1 MLKQRLIVA
10 LIFLP
15 VFVWVIFSANPWPLW
30 GVIWA
35 ALLMAAWELS
45 DLIQHKGYAF
55 PRWLVIPGVAG
66 MGVLA
71 ALAPA
76 GLRFSGLTLTLSS
89 LFLIIFL
96 AICLREVFRG
106 DVEKGFAGM
115 GLAAFAVL
123 MLGGL
128 GSFFPRLRQLPYGSW
143 WFALLFTFNWV
154 YDAGAYFG
162 GRWFGRT
169 KLVPRISPGK
179 TVEGLIA
186 GMVANALV
194 AALVIPALLPAGM
207 GLTRAILVPLS
218 VVLGLLAQAGDLVES
233 LIKRWSGLKDSA
245 GIIPGHGG
253 VLDKV
258 DSSFFTAPVLY
269 AVACWL
275 LGA

>member
-1 MLKQRLIVA
+1 MLKQRLLVA

-15 VFVWVIFSANPWPLW
+15 LFVWAIFSPNPWPLW
-30 GVIWA
+30 ALIWA
-35 ALLMAAWELS
+35 ALLAATLELAV
-45 DLIQHKGYAF
+45 LIEHQGFAF
-55 PRWLVIPGVAG
+55 SRALVIPCVTGLV
-66 MGVLA
+66 VFA
-71 ALAPA
+71 ALAPGGVRWGGVA
-76 GLRFSGLTLTLSS
+76 VTLPA
-89 LFLIIFL
+89 LFLLGFL

-106 DVEKGFAGM
+106 DSERGFTNM
-115 GLAAFAVL
+115 VMAAFALL

-128 GSFFPRLRQLPYGSW
+128 GSFFPRLRQLPFGSW

-169 KLVPRISPGK
+169 KLAPHISPGK
-179 TVEGLIA
+179 TVEGLICGLA
-186 GMVANALV
+186 ANVAV
-194 AALVIPALLPAGM
+194 AAAVCPAVLPAGM
-207 GLTRAILVPLS
+207 GLTRPILIPLA
-218 VVLGLLAQAGDLVES
+218 VCLGLLAQAGDLLES
-233 LIKRWSGLKDSA
+233 LIKRWSGRKDSA

-275 LGA
+275 LGV

>member
-1 MLKQRLIVA
+1 MLKQRLLVA

-15 VFVWVIFSANPWPLW
+15 LFIWAIFSANVWPLW
-30 GVIWA
+30 ALIWA
-35 ALLMAAWELS
+35 ALGMAAWELGT
-45 DLIQHKGYAF
+45 LILHKGFAF
-55 PRWLVIPGVAG
+55 PRYWVTGFVLA

-71 ALAPA
+71 ALAP
-76 GLRFSGLTLTLSS
+76 GGWRWGGVRLTLPG
-89 LFLIIFL
+89 IFL
-96 AICLREVFRG
+96 AGFLGICLREVFRA
-106 DVEKGFAGM
+106 DSERGFANM
-115 GLAAFAVL
+115 ALAAFALL

-128 GSFFPRLRQLPYGSW
+128 GSFFPRLRELPFGSW
-143 WFALLFTFNWV
+143 WFALLFTFNWI

-162 GRWFGRT
+162 GRFFGRT
-169 KLVPRISPGK
+169 KLVPGISPGK
-179 TVEGLIA
+179 TVEGLVA
-186 GMVANALV
+186 GLIANALV
-194 AALVIPALLPAGM
+194 AGLVCPAVLPAGM
-207 GLTRAILVPLS
+207 GFTRLGLVALS

-258 DSSFFTAPVLY
+258 DSSFFTAPLLY